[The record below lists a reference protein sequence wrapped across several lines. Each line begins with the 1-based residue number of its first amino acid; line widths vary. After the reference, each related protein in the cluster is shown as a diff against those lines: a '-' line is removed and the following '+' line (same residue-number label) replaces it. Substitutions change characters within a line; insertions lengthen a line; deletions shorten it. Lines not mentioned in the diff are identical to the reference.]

1 MSQTFDYL
9 DWSSGLK
16 IQQTRVKG
24 RPKADCESLETSS
37 MLRWF
42 AEQQYGKCDY
52 GKSHGKNLPWEAPD
66 TPNCAIAQT
75 HLYGECYSWDV
86 EMMPTDPKLSSAI
99 SKERP

>member
-42 AEQQYGKCDY
+42 AEQHTLTLTQ
-52 GKSHGKNLPWEAPD
+52 P
-66 TPNCAIAQT
+66 
-75 HLYGECYSWDV
+75 
-86 EMMPTDPKLSSAI
+86 
-99 SKERP
+99 

>member
-52 GKSHGKNLPWEAPD
+52 GKSHGKNLPWEAR
-66 TPNCAIAQT
+66 TR
-75 HLYGECYSWDV
+75 
-86 EMMPTDPKLSSAI
+86 PTARSRRRTCTATATAGTS
-99 SKERP
+99 R